1 MFFGLPFVFTFF
13 VQRHTLFFGCKFFR
27 NATKQTAMHFNA
39 RNPRCKRCR
48 QEQLQQFVL
57 AELLMGVN
65 FFETPPKK
73 SAIHFNVRNSRC
85 KQCRQEQL
93 QQFVLAVLFMG
104 VNFFETPPNK
114 QQCTLMHE
122 TIVAS
127 GADHRYNNLF

>member
-48 QEQLQQFVL
+48 QERYNRFVL
-57 AELLMGVN
+57 AELLMGAN
-65 FFETPPKK
+65 FFGTPPKK
-73 SAIHFNVRNSRC
+73 AAMSFNARNYRC
-85 KQCRQEQL
+85 KQCRPPL

-122 TIVAS
+122 TLVAS
-127 GADHRYNNLF
+127 GAGKNSYNNLF